1 MVITQHIPAGFS
13 GTFATRMN
21 TLCQMEV
28 REAVQGDIVRRG
40 LVLIAPGDYHLV
52 LRQTA
57 AGYSVDLPQG
67 PLVCYQRPSADVMF
81 ASVAKV
87 AGPHAVGVLLTGMG
101 TDGAKGMLALK
112 QAGASTIGQDEA
124 SCVVYG
130 MPREAARLGALSAVV
145 PLQEIARV
153 LIETVQQR
161 AGAIARA
168 V

>member
-1 MVITQHIPAGFS
+1 
-13 GTFATRMN
+13 
-21 TLCQMEV
+21 
-28 REAVQGDIVRRG
+28 
-40 LVLIAPGDYHLV
+40 
-52 LRQTA
+52 
-57 AGYSVDLPQG
+57 
-67 PLVCYQRPSADVMF
+67 
-81 ASVAKV
+81 
-87 AGPHAVGVLLTGMG
+87 
-101 TDGAKGMLALK
+101 MLALK